1 MRAEDLS
8 EVRNLPLFRNMRS
21 AIFQTLMQGA
31 YAQRFPGRLE
41 LIQQGQRAD
50 FLHVVVE
57 GSVELYADW
66 QGASTT
72 MAVVRPVGT
81 FILAA
86 CIRDLPYLMSARTL
100 EPARVLLVPASDLRA
115 AFREDPE
122 FAVSIVGEMAGAFR
136 SMERHAKNLKLRN
149 SRERIIGYL
158 LEQSEMSGGA
168 DQFVLQVE
176 KRLLASYLG
185 MTAENF
191 SRALRTLE
199 GEGIHMKGQTVT
211 IIDRA
216 ALMRACPPDVLI
228 DGPDPEQMSGGV
240 SLPGPELL
248 GSRQERRS
256 AAGRGGVG
264 QQFRDPNETRPG
276 RT

>member
-8 EVRNLPLFRNMRS
+8 EVRNLPLFRNMR
-21 AIFQTLMQGA
+21 AANFQTLMQGA

-122 FAVSIVGEMAGAFR
+122 FAVSIVGELAGAFR
-136 SMERHAKNLKLRN
+136 SMARHAKNLKLRN

-176 KRLLASYLG
+176 KRLVASYLG

-216 ALMRACPPDVLI
+216 ALMRACPPDILI
-228 DGPDPEQMSGGV
+228 DGPDPEPMSGGV
-240 SLPGPELL
+240 SLPGPELP